1 MDHPVSSP
9 PPSSPQARS
18 QGVELRTTV
27 RNKSQGGSRW
37 RMRGAAH
44 QEKALLLLFLNVS
57 IDPLFDNLESG
68 KINFCFGKKVWKKS

>member
-9 PPSSPQARS
+9 PPPPHRPEARKLNS
-18 QGVELRTTV
+18 DLLSETNPRVEL
-27 RNKSQGGSRW
+27 GGGCG
-37 RMRGAAH
+37 GAAH

-68 KINFCFGKKVWKKS
+68 KKKFCFGKKVWKKS